1 MIGKIPKPGK
11 SFKGLLEYNLTKK
24 EATILDADGIRIDNI
39 AHTINDFNMQRKMN
53 PNLGQAVGH
62 IALSWSENDKEK
74 LNDDVMKTVAQ
85 EYLQKMKILDT
96 QVLIVRHQDKG
107 HPHLHIIYNRVD
119 NNGKTI
125 PDNFQHIKNI
135 KVTKELTSKHG
146 FFLAENKKQ
155 VNRQQLKGADKVKY
169 ELFDTINALSKQVKT
184 LDELNQ
190 QLDGKGIVMEY
201 KFKSGTNE
209 VQGISFSKGN
219 YKFKGSEIDRSLSF
233 GRLSQTIEQNVKQQE
248 IEQARHQQFVAELKA
263 AIISQTPTYNQP
275 LTTGKSLIE
284 ALLEPDYIDPMPNIY
299 DTDETKKKRKKK
311 PKKSNTISR

>member
-11 SFKGLLEYNLTKK
+11 SFKGLLEYNLMKK
-24 EATILDADGIRIDNI
+24 EATILDADGIRIDKI
-39 AHTINDFNMQRKMN
+39 AHTINDFDMQRKMN

-74 LNDDVMKTVAQ
+74 LNDDVMKTVAH

-119 NNGKTI
+119 NKGKTI
-125 PDNFQHIKNI
+125 PDNFQHIKNV
-135 KVTKELTSKHG
+135 KVTKELTLKHG

-169 ELFDTINALSKQVKT
+169 ELFDTIKALSNQVKS
-184 LDELNQ
+184 LEELKQ
-190 QLDGKGIVMEY
+190 MLAAKAIGMQY

-209 VQGISFSKGN
+209 IQGISFSKGE

-233 GRLSQTIEQNVKQQE
+233 GRLSQAIEQSSKQQE
-248 IEQARHQQFVAELKA
+248 AENARHQQFVGELKA
-263 AIISQTPTYNQP
+263 AIRFQTPTYDPP
-275 LTTGKSLIE
+275 LSTGKSLIE
-284 ALLEPDYIDPMPNIY
+284 VLLEPDYIELMPNIY
-299 DTDETKKKRKKK
+299 DTDENKKRKKKRKK
-311 PKKSNTISR
+311 SNTVSR

>member
-11 SFKGLLEYNLTKK
+11 SFKGLLEYNLMRN

-119 NNGKTI
+119 NKGKTI

-135 KVTKELTSKHG
+135 KVAKELTLKYG
-146 FFLAENKKQ
+146 FILAENKKQ

-169 ELFDTINALSKQVKT
+169 ELFDTINALSRQVKT
-184 LDELNQ
+184 LDELKQ
-190 QLDGKGIVMEY
+190 ELAKKGIGMIY
-201 KFKSGTNE
+201 KYRSGTNE
-209 VQGISFSKGN
+209 VQGISFSKGE
-219 YKFKGSEIDRSLSF
+219 YKFKGSEIDRSLSY
-233 GRLSQTIEQNVKQQE
+233 GRLSQAIEQNVKQQE
-248 IEQARHQQFVAELKA
+248 EEQARHQQFVGELKA
-263 AIISQTPTYNQP
+263 AIRFQTPTYDPQ
-275 LTTGKSLIE
+275 LSTGKSLIE
-284 ALLEPDYIDPMPNIY
+284 VLLDPDYIDPMPIIY
-299 DTDETKKKRKKK
+299 DTDETKKKRKK
-311 PKKSNTISR
+311 PRKSNTVSR